1 MKPQRLAGLA
11 VVVALATISGARA
24 NTIVNGSFEDP
35 VISYPWYENF
45 GTGCLGNCAGGPP
58 GPGGVTAALPGWT
71 VTTNNVDVVSVV
83 GGWPAPAYDGSQ
95 YLDLV
100 GTGSTGG
107 ISQTFATTPGVKYNL
122 SFAYGNN
129 PESTS
134 FAIATVKVTPGSS
147 ATLPAV
153 FFANFSTENNI
164 GWEVFTASFVA
175 DSLFTTLSFNEVF
188 GENNGGVL
196 LDAINVTATPLPSTW
211 LMLLSGFVGLGFFAH
226 RATKKRTVALAAA

>member
-1 MKPQRLAGLA
+1 MSMSSASSAVGQLRPTMGLNISIWLAPAALGEYLKPSRQLAGM
-11 VVVALATISGARA
+11 
-24 NTIVNGSFEDP
+24 
-35 VISYPWYENF
+35 
-45 GTGCLGNCAGGPP
+45 
-58 GPGGVTAALPGWT
+58 
-71 VTTNNVDVVSVV
+71 
-83 GGWPAPAYDGSQ
+83 
-95 YLDLV
+95 
-100 GTGSTGG
+100 
-107 ISQTFATTPGVKYNL
+107 KYNL

>member
-1 MKPQRLAGLA
+1 MKPQTLAGLA

-24 NTIVNGSFEDP
+24 NVILNGSFENP
-35 VISYPWYENF
+35 TIVYPWYENF
-45 GTGCLGNCAGGPP
+45 GTGCLGNCAGGP
-58 GPGGVTAALPGWT
+58 LPDWT

-83 GGWPAPAYDGSQ
+83 GGWPAPAYDGKQ

-107 ISQTFATTPGVKYNL
+107 ISQTFATTVGVKYNL

-134 FAIATVKVTPGSS
+134 FAIASVEVTPGSS
-147 ATLPAV
+147 ATLPAI

-175 DSLFTTLSFNEVF
+175 DSLFTTLSFNELF

-211 LMLLSGFVGLGFFAH
+211 LLLFSGFVGLGFFAH
-226 RATKKRTVALAAA
+226 RATKKRTAALVAA

>member
-35 VISYPWYENF
+35 VISYPFYENF
-45 GTGCLGNCAGGPP
+45 GTGCLGQCAP
-58 GPGGVTAALPGWT
+58 GPLPGWT
-71 VTTNNVDVVSVV
+71 VTTNNVDVVSALT
-83 GGWPAPAYDGSQ
+83 GWPAPAFNGNQ

-107 ISQTFATTPGVKYNL
+107 ISQTFATTVGVTYNL

-129 PESTS
+129 PESTN
-134 FAIATVKVTPGSS
+134 FAIATVRVTPGTS
-147 ATLPAV
+147 ATLPAIL
-153 FFANFSTENNI
+153 FANFSTKNNI

-175 DSLFTTLSFNEVF
+175 DSLSTTLSFNELF

-196 LDAINVTATPLPSTW
+196 LDAIDVTATPLPSTW
-211 LMLLSGFVGLGFFAH
+211 LMLLSGFVGLGFLAH
-226 RATKKRTVALAAA
+226 RATKKRTAALAAV